1 MVRRIAN
8 EAVGDQIVWRS
19 KYGTCRQPNDNAI
32 GVRWLVLDELQH
44 ATRKRTRLAAILVRF
59 VRTAR
64 HISRHRGHTGHL
76 DDRQPLRRCWGGQ
89 RLRDEPRD
97 QKDRKE
103 TTDESAKIHRFA
115 LHIFADLGRAGQ
127 FTSSP
132 TVAFHTR
139 IRSKSLS

>member
-1 MVRRIAN
+1 MVRRVAN

-19 KYGTCRQPNDNAI
+19 KYGACRPANDNAI
-32 GVRWLVLDELQH
+32 GVRWLILDELQH
-44 ATRKRTRLAAILVRF
+44 ATRERALLATILIRL
-59 VRTAR
+59 VRTAG
-64 HISRHRGHTGHL
+64 HVGRHRRRTGQL
-76 DDRQPLRRCWGGQ
+76 DDRQPLRGRWGDQ

-115 LHIFADLGRAGQ
+115 LHMFADLGRVHQ

-132 TVAFHTR
+132 TAAF
-139 IRSKSLS
+139 